1 MPFRFKY
8 FEVEDE
14 NSTLRVNTDAMLL
27 GSWAEPGNARSILDI
42 GTGCGIL
49 ALMMAQK
56 SNALIHAIDIDPAS
70 VEQARQNFLKSPWG
84 DRITPRLISLQELA
98 SSVKNSYDYILSN
111 PPFFYRSLRSPSERK
126 NRTKHQTEMSRS
138 NLLDGVSKLL
148 EKNTKFSLILPASFE
163 NGFKADASAY
173 GLYPF
178 RSLKIS
184 SIEDHPPKRVL
195 LEFSTRN
202 ASPETC
208 GSMFILDKNHTYSES
223 YLQLTSEFHQF

>member
-14 NSTLRVNTDAMLL
+14 KSTLRVNTDAMLL

-42 GTGCGIL
+42 GTGCGML

-56 SNALIHAIDIDPAS
+56 SKALVHAIDIDQES
-70 VEQARQNFLKSPWG
+70 LEQAGINFIKSPWG
-84 DRITPRLISLQELA
+84 DRITPLLISLQELA
-98 SSVKNSYDYILSN
+98 TSGKKPYDFILTN

-126 NRTKHQTEMSRS
+126 NRAKHQTDMSRKD
-138 NLLDGVSKLL
+138 LLDGVSKLL
-148 EKNTKFSLILPASFE
+148 EKNAKFSLIIPASFE
-163 NGFKADASAY
+163 NEFKADASAY

-178 RSLKIS
+178 RSLRII
-184 SIEDHPPKRVL
+184 SIEGHPPKRVL
-195 LEFSTRN
+195 LEFSTLN
-202 ASPETC
+202 TSHETC
-208 GSMFILDKNHTYSES
+208 GSMFILNKNHAYSES